1 MPKHTTSPTSAPA
14 PSPHLAPRPDQVEV
28 LVAVDAYEYL
38 HLPTEYGEWLAH
50 TKRRTIAPEELRLAR
65 ALQLL
70 QRPQAPSKRAHIVC
84 ADSGA
89 RNKHYGQ
96 VSTARR

>member
-1 MPKHTTSPTSAPA
+1 M
-14 PSPHLAPRPDQVEV
+14 
-28 LVAVDAYEYL
+28 AVDAYEYL

-50 TKRRTIAPEELRLAR
+50 TKRRTIAPEELRLAH

-70 QRPQAPSKRAHIVC
+70 SNPQGPCKRAHIVC

-96 VSTARR
+96 VSFAQFHCQIKVNT